1 MDDRY
6 RRFDEDEP
14 SIFDRFTEAACDA
27 IIILAY
33 VPLYVVNWILERW
46 K

>member
-6 RRFDEDEP
+6 ARFDEDEP
-14 SIFDRFTEAACDA
+14 SLFDRFTEAACDL
-27 IIILAY
+27 IIIAFY
-33 VPLYVVNWILERW
+33 VPLSVINWILERW